1 MSDLP
6 KSFRLPD
13 VSLVL
18 NQIDTMLAAGDTTAA
33 STLVQE
39 LRTRCEAYMDF
50 RRQEE
55 QNRQRNRREQSFASL
70 IHGMRFL
77 PVSLITIG
85 LVAAGTLISDEIW
98 LKARNVVITI
108 PLIVAAL
115 AFAWGVIQG
124 RYISSVVFTGP
135 AGCDRRFAGIA
146 AGWKVTE
153 NNAGHPRLHVY
164 GLVRGARYLGLS
176 QVRIGGTHVFQVTHV
191 VGESPVKAV
200 FALHTSDIGLWR
212 LPKYNKD
219 KTLRDTRDRIPEAAS
234 LLLIWNSLLDD
245 LEERLTVES
254 DNEDFLRAAEIQVW
268 KPHAEELTRHASR
281 LRSLAGLPN

>member
-6 KSFRLPD
+6 KSFRLLD

-39 LRTRCEAYMDF
+39 LRARCEAHMEF
-50 RRQEE
+50 IRQEE
-55 QNRQRNRREQSFASL
+55 QNRQRNRRARSVAGLVHQL
-70 IHGMRFL
+70 RFL
-77 PVSLITIG
+77 PVSLITVG
-85 LVAAGTLISDEIW
+85 LVAAGIHISDDIW
-98 LKARNVVITI
+98 SKARNVVITI

-124 RYISSVVFTGP
+124 RYISSVIFTGP
-135 AGCDRRFAGIA
+135 AGCDRHFAGVA
-146 AGWKVTE
+146 VGWKVTE

-164 GLVRGARYLGLS
+164 GLVRGARHQGLS

-191 VGESPVKAV
+191 VGESPIKAV
-200 FALHTSDIGLWR
+200 FALHASDIGLWR

-234 LLLIWNSLLDD
+234 LLLTWDSLLDD
-245 LEERLTVES
+245 IEERLTVDS
-254 DNEDFLRAAEIQVW
+254 DNEDFLRAAENQAW